1 MRFITTLAL
10 LLALPLFCTPATAR
24 PRAEIDMVMP
34 ALQLDQAIAQQ
45 IADLVSE
52 ESRLKINL
60 VPLPDESMSEL
71 DALESGYA
79 DIAFSLNNAEFRDAI
94 STVMPLYPSVLQVL
108 ADADRPAGSLHEFL
122 ADAVIMAGPKGSVS
136 RTRIEQLIG
145 GLELTGVDVRF
156 ADSIDDGPNVIVVY
170 APIDRQRLIHDP
182 LLRGMKMFSFGDPA
196 EIGLGS
202 PVDRAVLLNPRLRP
216 FVIPVGTFGDLTPE
230 PVLTVAVDT
239 LLVARSDMDSA
250 VIYDLYQEMLRLRPA
265 LFSARPELFQPI
277 DENITQANFAF
288 SWHPGAL
295 AFLKRDEPA
304 LIERYSGVAEVVV
317 TLMVAVVSAGFAL
330 IRIYH
335 VRRKNRLDKVLVK
348 VIDIR
353 NSVTPET
360 SSAERAE
367 AIARIRALQDYGFEQ
382 LVNEKLAADESFRI
396 FIELTNDSI
405 EYLQKPGLQA

>member
-10 LLALPLFCTPATAR
+10 LLSLALFCTPASSR
-24 PRAEIDMVMP
+24 PTAEINMVMP
-34 ALQLDQAIAQQ
+34 ALQLDQKIAQQ
-45 IADLVSE
+45 IADLVTE
-52 ESRLKINL
+52 ESGLKINL

-71 DALESGYA
+71 DALENGYA
-79 DIAFSLNNAEFRDAI
+79 DIAFSLNNVEFRDNV

-108 ADADRPAGSLHEFL
+108 ADADRPAGNLHEFL
-122 ADAVIMAGPKGSVS
+122 TDAVIMAGPKASVS
-136 RTRIEQLIG
+136 RSRIEQLIG
-145 GLELTGVDVRF
+145 GLELTGVDVKF

-182 LLRGMKMFSFGDPA
+182 LLQGMKMYSFGDPA
-196 EIGLGS
+196 EVGLGS

-239 LLVARSDMDSA
+239 LLVARSDMDST
-250 VIYDLYQEMLRLRPA
+250 VIYDLCRELLRLRPA
-265 LFSARPELFQPI
+265 LFSARPELFQPV
-277 DENITQANFAF
+277 DENITQSNFAF
-288 SWHPGAL
+288 GWHPGAL
-295 AFLKRDEPA
+295 AFLKRDEPT

-317 TLMVAVVSAGFAL
+317 TLMVAIVSAGFAL
-330 IRIYH
+330 IKIYR
-335 VRRKNRLDKVLVK
+335 VRRKNRLDKFLVQ

-353 NSVTPET
+353 NSVTSESPG
-360 SSAERAE
+360 AERAE

-396 FIELTNDSI
+396 FIELTNDTI
-405 EYLQKPGLQA
+405 EYLQKDGA